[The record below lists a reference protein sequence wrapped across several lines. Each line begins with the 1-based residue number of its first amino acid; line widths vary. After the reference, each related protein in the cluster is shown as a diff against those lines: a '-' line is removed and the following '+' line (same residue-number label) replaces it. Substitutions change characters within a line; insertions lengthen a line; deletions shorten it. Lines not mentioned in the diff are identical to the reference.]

1 MFNDLPEEVARKWCQ
16 LREAEVPPTLH
27 NPFDPSL
34 ASSFLLSLFPLAPLS
49 VPRTL
54 HLLTPLSP
62 QSLSLSSFKERHLR
76 NSKNID
82 FFLTISTTTP
92 PPTQYL
98 CHGSGAS
105 CMLPLLWLLEISHAW
120 KPQRWKDMPLYGKY
134 SVLSLLSVCKH
145 RCICTVH
152 SSRTATHESRDQWPL
167 L

>member
-27 NPFDPSL
+27 DPSNSSL
-34 ASSFLLSLFPLAPLS
+34 TSSFLLPLFPLAPLS

-62 QSLSLSSFKERHLR
+62 QSLSLSSFKQSHLR
-76 NSKNID
+76 NSQNID
-82 FFLTISTTTP
+82 FWPSWP
-92 PPTQYL
+92 PPTPQYL

-105 CMLPLLWLLEISHAW
+105 CMLPLSWLLEISHAW
-120 KPQRWKDMPLYGKY
+120 KPQRWKDMLLYSKY
-134 SVLSLLSVCKH
+134 SFLSLLSICKH

-152 SSRTATHESRDQWPL
+152 SLRTATHENRDQWPL

>member
-27 NPFDPSL
+27 NPSDPSL
-34 ASSFLLSLFPLAPLS
+34 ASSFLLPLFPLAPLS

-82 FFLTISTTTP
+82 FWPSRP
-92 PPTQYL
+92 PHPHLPSICVMAQGRLACCPYCDCWRSATL
-98 CHGSGAS
+98 ENPRDERTCS
-105 CMLPLLWLLEISHAW
+105 CTVNIRSWACC
-120 KPQRWKDMPLYGKY
+120 
-134 SVLSLLSVCKH
+134 LSVNTDVFV
-145 RCICTVH
+145 RYTVH
-152 SSRTATHESRDQWPL
+152 AQPHM
-167 L
+167 